1 MHTIRRAA
9 TTPRSGRALQP
20 GWHCGSGNQRT
31 WAGLA
36 PFLQGF
42 LDPCGES
49 QQQACQGPSS
59 GGLCADGPSYARCHH
74 IQEASLAGEAHHCPE
89 WGAAVCWG
97 WSYTL
102 CRLPPRFRVCTP
114 GGWRCQEAPRSSD
127 QVGSLLSSLA
137 LGVCYHRVNLLPV
150 FLGLFFLLTEAFNLE
165 TLWKWQKS
173 LCKGYC
179 TPSP

>member
-1 MHTIRRAA
+1 MTVQSRSAYHREGRHHGPEVVGPCSQDDTVALA
-9 TTPRSGRALQP
+9 TRGP
-20 GWHCGSGNQRT
+20 GLGW
-31 WAGLA
+31 L
-36 PFLQGF
+36 LQGF

-102 CRLPPRFRVCTP
+102 CHLPPRFRVCTP

-165 TLWKWQKS
+165 TVEMAEA
-173 LCKGYC
+173 
-179 TPSP
+179 PM